1 MPVIELT
8 TLIDAPLE
16 RVFDL
21 ARSIDLHAASMART
35 GERAV
40 GGVTGGLIGAG
51 QEVTWQAR
59 HFLVR
64 QHLTSRITAY
74 DRPRHLRD
82 SQVRG
87 AFARFDHDHYFEP
100 TGPGGTQTLM
110 RDRFD
115 FNSPLGPLGA
125 LVDWLVLTR
134 YMRSFLLERNRFL
147 RETAE
152 GPRWAEYLP

>member
-8 TLIDAPLE
+8 TLIHAPLE

-21 ARSIDLHAASMART
+21 ARSIDLHSASMART
-35 GERAV
+35 GEQAV
-40 GGVTGGLIGAG
+40 DGVTTGLIGAG
-51 QEVTWQAR
+51 QEVTWRAR
-59 HFLVR
+59 HFLVW

-74 DRPRHLRD
+74 ERPRHLRD

-87 AFARFDHDHYFEP
+87 AFARFDHDHFFEP
-100 TGPGGTQTLM
+100 AGAGGTQTLM

-125 LVDWLVLTR
+125 LVDRLVLTR
-134 YMRSFLLERNRFL
+134 YMRNFLLEHNRFL
-147 RETAE
+147 LETAE
-152 GPRWAEYLP
+152 GSNWARYLP